1 MEALGPY
8 TIPILT
14 RKFREAGRGNCYRPP
29 EEGST
34 LRGQTCLLLIVYWF
48 PTPRLL
54 SRKA

>member
-29 EEGST
+29 EGGST